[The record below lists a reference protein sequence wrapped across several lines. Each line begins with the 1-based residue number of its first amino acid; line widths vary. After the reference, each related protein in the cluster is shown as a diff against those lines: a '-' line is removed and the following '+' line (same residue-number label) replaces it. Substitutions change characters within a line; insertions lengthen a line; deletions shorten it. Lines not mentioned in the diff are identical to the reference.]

1 MASFNSGYSS
11 RADHHAIA
19 IGVKVRSASSIS
31 HRAVRTS
38 YAALDANACDIMAST
53 ALLRVQRASSAP
65 AAMQCMPM
73 CVHVRCIYL
82 SILLI

>member
-11 RADHHAIA
+11 RADHHAIG

-31 HRAVRTS
+31 HRAVRNS
-38 YAALDANACDIMAST
+38 YAALDANAYDIMAST

-65 AAMQCMPM
+65 AAMHA
-73 CVHVRCIYL
+73 VHADVRARAYAA
-82 SILLI
+82 SIC